1 MNGIID
7 KAEHYVEREH
17 QVGSRLLALTRN
29 IKRFDDRTNSQLKQ
43 LQIAG
48 NSEVKAKQQQVL
60 LSTKRKNVT
69 SVSQP
74 ILRKREKVK
83 IKLEKRN
90 FSAAKDDS

>member
-1 MNGIID
+1 M
-7 KAEHYVEREH
+7 
-17 QVGSRLLALTRN
+17 
-29 IKRFDDRTNSQLKQ
+29 KQ
-43 LQIAG
+43 FEIAR

-74 ILRKREKVK
+74 TLRKREKVK

-90 FSAAKDDS
+90 FSAAKDASAKDDS